1 MTSRL
6 SAGLLR
12 YWRCPCSLYM
22 LLEGWWSV
30 GWVGK
35 AGDRRFFF
43 SPRIISVGTGIPAED
58 VSWVARVRWD
68 TAAATRGEI
77 PRAATASHVRIGPQ
91 SSSEPTQNDTW
102 EMRREWPRNNT
113 CAMVQHTTFMS
124 SSGRGGYATIMRL
137 LQIILR

>member
-1 MTSRL
+1 M
-6 SAGLLR
+6 
-12 YWRCPCSLYM
+12 
-22 LLEGWWSV
+22 
-30 GWVGK
+30 GK

-113 CAMVQHTTFMS
+113 CAMVQQTHNIHEFKW
-124 SSGRGGYATIMRL
+124 SGRICNNHAAAANYITVSNLSFLIFNFVQL
-137 LQIILR
+137 ICF